1 MGLSSALATAM
12 SGLRANQAAL
22 AITSGNIANAQ
33 TPGYIAETAN
43 QTELSA
49 GTGGTTVQ
57 VAGASRDLDVFIQK
71 QLRTETG
78 GAGFANQNSNILGQ
92 LQSLYGTPGGT
103 GTLESALNTFTT
115 ALQGLSTSSSG
126 LSAQTTALGAA
137 QTLAQTLNSTS
148 QGIQT
153 LRSNV
158 EQDIGSSV
166 TQANTDL
173 NQIAAINQQL
183 QGLSATDPSAAT
195 LEDQR
200 DNAIND
206 LSGLMDVNATTN
218 SANQTSIL
226 TNTGV
231 QLVSGTQASQFSF
244 TSAGTLS
251 PTDLYSSN
259 PAQNGVGSLTVK
271 LPNGAN
277 IDVISNNVISSG
289 RIAADI
295 QLRDQTLVQA
305 QNQVDQF
312 AATLSSSLSDI
323 TTQGTAV
330 TPTASTSGFGVDL
343 SNVQPGN
350 TINLTYTNASGV
362 QQQVQIVAV
371 DDPKALPLPSP
382 SGASPQVVG
391 IDFSGVTSTSGIGSV
406 VSQLNA
412 ALGQTHLQFS
422 TPASPAG
429 NETLQVATNPADN
442 VTVNSVS
449 TTTTVTGLTSG
460 NPQLPFFTDSGS
472 PYTGAITG
480 SGSETTGL
488 AERIEVNPALLA
500 APADVNVF
508 STNPPTAAGDTTR
521 PNFLFSQLTSATFTY
536 SPNTGLGSATAPFT
550 GTIGNY
556 LQQFL
561 SQQANTASSA
571 TQLQQG
577 QSVVVSTLQQKFNST
592 SQVSIDNEMSNLI
605 ALQNSYAANAHVMTV
620 VQTMMQTLLQ
630 AQT

>member
-22 AITSGNIANAQ
+22 AITSGNVANAQ
-33 TPGYIAETAN
+33 TPGYIAETPN
-43 QTELSA
+43 QSELSA
-49 GTGGTTVQ
+49 GTGGATVQ
-57 VAGASRDLDVFIQK
+57 VAGVTRDLDLFIQN

-78 GAGFANQNSNILGQ
+78 GAGFANQTSNILGQ

-103 GTLESALNTFTT
+103 GTLETALNNFTSAL
-115 ALQGLSTSSSG
+115 QSLSTSSSG
-126 LSAQTTALGAA
+126 LSSQTTALGAA
-137 QTLAQTLNSTS
+137 QTLAQQLNVTS

-166 TQANTDL
+166 SEANTDL

-183 QGLSATDPSAAT
+183 QGLGPNDPSAAT

-200 DNAIND
+200 DSAIND
-206 LSGLMDVNATTN
+206 LSNLMDVNVTT
-218 SANQTSIL
+218 SGANQVSVL

-231 QLVSGTQASQFSF
+231 QLVSGGQASQFAF
-244 TSAGTLS
+244 TSSGTLS
-251 PTDLYSSN
+251 PTSLYSTN

-277 IDVISNNVISSG
+277 IDAIANNVISSG

-295 QLRDQTLVQA
+295 QLRDKTLVQA
-305 QNQVDQF
+305 QTQVDQL
-312 AATLSSSLSDI
+312 AATLSSSLSDL

-330 TPTASTSGFGVDL
+330 TPSASLSGFTLDL

-350 TINLTYTNASGV
+350 SINLTYTNSSGQ
-362 QQQVQIVAV
+362 QQQVQIVRV
-371 DDPKALPLPSP
+371 DDPSALPLPSP
-382 SGASPQVVG
+382 SGASPQV
-391 IDFSGVTSTSGIGSV
+391 IGVNFTGGMSSV

-422 TPASPAG
+422 NPSPPS
-429 NETLQVATNPADN
+429 NTLQVVTNSADN
-442 VTVNSVS
+442 VTVNSAS
-449 TTTTVTGLTSG
+449 TTTTTTSLTSG
-460 NPQLPFFTDSGS
+460 NPQLPLFIDAGS
-472 PYTGAITG
+472 PYTGAITS
-480 SGSETTGL
+480 SGSELTGL
-488 AERIEVNPALLA
+488 AGRIEVNPALLNN
-500 APADVNVF
+500 PADLTVF

-536 SPNTGLGSATAPFT
+536 SPQTGLGSTTAPFN
-550 GTIGNY
+550 GTIGNF
-556 LQQFL
+556 LQQVL
-561 SQQANTASSA
+561 SQQANAATSA

-605 ALQNSYAANAHVMTV
+605 ALQNSYSANAHVMSV
-620 VQTMMQTLLQ
+620 VQSMMATLMQVQL
-630 AQT
+630 

>member
-33 TPGYIAETAN
+33 TPGYVAETAN

-57 VAGASRDLDVFIQK
+57 VAGVTRDLDVFIQK
-71 QLRTETG
+71 QLLTETG
-78 GAGFANQNSNILGQ
+78 GAGFANQTSNILGQ

-103 GTLESALNTFTT
+103 GTLESALNSFTS

-126 LSAQTTALGAA
+126 LSAQSTALGAA
-137 QTLAQTLNSTS
+137 QTLAQTLNTTS
-148 QGIQT
+148 QGIQE

-166 TQANTDL
+166 TEANTDL

-183 QGLSATDPSAAT
+183 QGLSANDPSAAT

-200 DNAIND
+200 DDAIND
-206 LSGLMDVNATTN
+206 LSSLMDVNATTDG
-218 SANQTSIL
+218 ANQTSIL

-251 PTDLYSSN
+251 PTSLYSSN

-277 IDVISNNVISSG
+277 IDVIANNVISSG

-295 QLRDQTLVQA
+295 QLRDQSLVQA
-305 QNQVDQF
+305 QNQVDQL

-323 TTQGTAV
+323 TTPGTAV
-330 TPTASTSGFGVDL
+330 TPSASLSGFTVDL

-350 TINLTYTNASGV
+350 TINLTYTNSAG
-362 QQQVQIVAV
+362 QQQAVQIVAV
-371 DDPKALPLPSP
+371 NDSSALPLSSP
-382 SGASPQVVG
+382 SGASPQVIGV
-391 IDFSGVTSTSGIGSV
+391 DLSGSTSIAA
-406 VSQLNA
+406 QLTA

-422 TPASPAG
+422 QTG
-429 NETLQVATNPADN
+429 NRLQVATNPADN
-442 VTVNSVS
+442 VTVNSAS

-480 SGSETTGL
+480 SGSEMTGL

-500 APADVNVF
+500 NPADVNVY

-521 PNFLFSQLTSATFTY
+521 PNFLYSQLTSATFTY
-536 SPNTGLGSATAPFT
+536 SPSTGLGSATAPFT